1 VTLGLGRESTGQR
14 RVKRKKKVWMDEIA
28 IFGTSDLEP
37 EPQVTGQVQHPS
49 MGHGMGT
56 GLFRARP
63 GEVLEQP

>member
-1 VTLGLGRESTGQR
+1 
-14 RVKRKKKVWMDEIA
+14 MDEIA